1 MLEDGNVESELDQR
15 NWFSYQAHDLSDG
28 PACSF
33 NRPSCLFPNRV
44 TVCAAQH
51 DAQAWEWKKS
61 SIIVQIRGMTEVVQ
75 NYIIYIQYIMFQIL
89 KQAILNNIIVWLR
102 SIEFTIH
109 ADF

>member
-1 MLEDGNVESELDQR
+1 M
-15 NWFSYQAHDLSDG
+15 
-28 PACSF
+28 
-33 NRPSCLFPNRV
+33 
-44 TVCAAQH
+44 
-51 DAQAWEWKKS
+51 
-61 SIIVQIRGMTEVVQ
+61 QIRGMTEVVQ